1 MSAKIPAVIIGASGY
16 VGGELLRLIA
26 GHPNFELAAAVS
38 DSAAGQPIGDL
49 FGHLATAFPRDT
61 FVPHS
66 RWLDHAIGDSHL
78 GSSQTQNGANTGPDH
93 EKGDCHLADLGD
105 SHLALFSA
113 APHGASA
120 AVIADAID
128 ACERKGI
135 NVHVVDSSADFR
147 FASQAD
153 WEAIYKAGHGA
164 PQLLDQFACVLP
176 EHAGKVDVAHIGHPG
191 CFATASTLA
200 AVPLIKSG
208 LTEADVFI
216 SGITGSTGSGK
227 SPSAGTHHPERNSN
241 FYAYKPLAHRHAPEV
256 ALLTQQASGREARVH
271 FVPHSGPFA
280 RGIHV
285 TLQARAKEPVSEV
298 QLRAI
303 YEEAYKDAP
312 FVQVVSGTPRIKNV
326 VASNQC
332 HISVATDGD
341 TVVVMAAI
349 DNLVKGAAG
358 GAMQWMNRLWDLPET
373 AGLSAPAP
381 GWT

>member
-1 MSAKIPAVIIGASGY
+1 MSSRIPAVIIGASGY

-38 DSAAGQPIGDL
+38 DSVAGKKIGDV
-49 FGHLATAFPRDT
+49 FGHLATAFPEDT
-61 FVPHS
+61 FVAHGD
-66 RWLDHAIGDSHL
+66 WLGRVEADS
-78 GSSQTQNGANTGPDH
+78 D
-93 EKGDCHLADLGD
+93 
-105 SHLALFSA
+105 LALFSA

-120 AVIADAID
+120 AVIAAAID
-128 ACERKGI
+128 ACEQRNI

-147 FASQAD
+147 FARQQD
-153 WEAIYKAGHGA
+153 WEAVYKAKHGA
-164 PQLLDQFACVLP
+164 PQLLDRFICALP
-176 EHAGKVDVAHIGHPG
+176 EHADDIHVAHVGHPG

-200 AVPLIKSG
+200 TVPLIVSG
-208 LTEADVFI
+208 LTEAEVFI
-216 SGITGSTGSGK
+216 SGVTGSTGSGK
-227 SPSAGTHHPERNSN
+227 SPSAGTHHPVRNSN

-256 ALLTQQASGREARVH
+256 AALAETASGRKTNVH

-285 TLQARAKEPVSEV
+285 TLQAKATRPVTEAQV
-298 QLRAI
+298 HKV
-303 YEEAYKDAP
+303 YEDAYANAP
-312 FVQVVSGTPRIKNV
+312 FVQIVGGTPRLKDV

-358 GAMQWMNRLWDLPET
+358 GAMQWMNRLWDLPQT
-373 AGLSAPAP
+373 SGLDAPAP